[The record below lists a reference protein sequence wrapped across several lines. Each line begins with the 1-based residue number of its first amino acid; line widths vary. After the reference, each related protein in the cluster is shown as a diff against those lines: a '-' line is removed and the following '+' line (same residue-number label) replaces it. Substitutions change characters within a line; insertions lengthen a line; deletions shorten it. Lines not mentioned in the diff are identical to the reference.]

1 MAQSASVKKLEC
13 ESAKTSEKLQC
24 EAAKSKAVAN
34 CVAQR
39 SSTKGGASENNYE
52 KLLLLGGPQAPLPA
66 PVVSALATHDAY
78 QEQFL
83 KTLTVSTLGNSD
95 LVPPP
100 FLDASP
106 ALTVGNRIFLKPGV
120 DEGKIS
126 IRDWIKQVET
136 ARLFAEYGFAG
147 MTQALTKDAP
157 AIMGLIDAKAARL
170 CTDLTC

>member
-1 MAQSASVKKLEC
+1 L
-13 ESAKTSEKLQC
+13 AKITT
-24 EAAKSKAVAN
+24 
-34 CVAQR
+34 R
-39 SSTKGGASENNYE
+39 R
-52 KLLLLGGPQAPLPA
+52 LLLLEGPQTPLPA
-66 PVVSALATHDAY
+66 PVVSALTTHDTY

-100 FLDASP
+100 FIDAP
-106 ALTVGNRIFLKPGV
+106 AFAVGNRIFLQPGV

-126 IRDWIKQVET
+126 LRDWIKEVEI

-157 AIMGLIDAKAARL
+157 AIMGLVDAKAARL
-170 CTDLTC
+170 CTDFAC